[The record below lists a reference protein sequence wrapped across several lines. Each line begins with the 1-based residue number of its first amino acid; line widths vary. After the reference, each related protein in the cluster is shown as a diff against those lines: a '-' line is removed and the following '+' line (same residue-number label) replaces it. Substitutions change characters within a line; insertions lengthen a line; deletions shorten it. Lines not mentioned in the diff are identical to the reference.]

1 MSFLKNFL
9 FKISKIDRAYIY
21 RHIGMAKYLFP
32 SAILQWT
39 SVNWSLLM
47 ASFLLSSVSVAIL
60 RVGQAFLSIAN
71 VLSQIMEN
79 ILPRI
84 FGNKLNN
91 QVDKNSKL
99 NYLRSIYIL
108 KHCIIFHDSNGFF

>member
-1 MSFLKNFL
+1 
-9 FKISKIDRAYIY
+9 
-21 RHIGMAKYLFP
+21 
-32 SAILQWT
+32 
-39 SVNWSLLM
+39 M

-99 NYLRSIYIL
+99 NYLRSIYI
-108 KHCIIFHDSNGFF
+108 KFRYYFSDDINGDFF